1 MLSADTH
8 LRLGSLSCS
17 WQPITCRRLEGKCV
31 AAPAVDHCKLL
42 MSSSHMLLGFR
53 SSVCTHVQKYC
64 KLRIDL
70 GSWMSITHQYQDNIA
85 ADDAL
90 LLYWGTLART
100 MNLSLN
106 CWFHFWYFCF
116 QCVRN
121 GSIPIKVVHKLKA
134 FRKLWWRCPEP
145 KPSSSECRPNP
156 KPSKS
161 QWANGLLLHAQ
172 LLPTEV

>member
-31 AAPAVDHCKLL
+31 AAPAVDHCKL
-42 MSSSHMLLGFR
+42 HR

-106 CWFHFWYFCF
+106 C
-116 QCVRN
+116 
-121 GSIPIKVVHKLKA
+121 
-134 FRKLWWRCPEP
+134 
-145 KPSSSECRPNP
+145 
-156 KPSKS
+156 
-161 QWANGLLLHAQ
+161 
-172 LLPTEV
+172 

>member
-1 MLSADTH
+1 MQLAANYMSQARGEMCCCPCGWPLQVAHVKLSH
-8 LRLGSLSCS
+8 
-17 WQPITCRRLEGKCV
+17 V
-31 AAPAVDHCKLL
+31 A
-42 MSSSHMLLGFR
+42 GF
-53 SSVCTHVQKYC
+53 QIL
-64 KLRIDL
+64 LRIDL

-116 QCVRN
+116 QCDVRN
-121 GSIPIKVVHKLKA
+121 GSIPVKVVHKLKA